1 MRKLIASGFV
11 VILGTGLVLAPAR
24 SSGGQDPGIDTTGQ
38 RVTKYPK
45 VDTTA
50 RKTPQYNKIDTS
62 GKKTPVPIKINAQP
76 KKTPGKT
83 GIDTTQKVQP
93 NQAPGISTKDI
104 QTDKNFELREV
115 KFSRLNKDV
124 ISVTG
129 KLTNKSGRS
138 YSKSA
143 TFDFLIFDTQNNL
156 VGSGTIKVSG
166 LSHNSTVN
174 FQGKIYS
181 RAEPSLITKYKIH
194 FVKGS

>member
-11 VILGTGLVLAPAR
+11 VILGTGLVLA
-24 SSGGQDPGIDTTGQ
+24 QDPGIDTTGQ

-62 GKKTPVPIKINAQP
+62 GKKAPVPIKINAQP

-83 GIDTTQKVQP
+83 GIDTTQKVP
-93 NQAPGISTKDI
+93 SIKTSGISTKDI
-104 QTDKNFELREV
+104 QADKNFELREV

-124 ISVTG
+124 ILVSG
-129 KLTNKSGRS
+129 KLSNKSGRN
-138 YSKSA
+138 YPKSA
-143 TFDFLIFDTQNNL
+143 TFEFFIFGPNESLLGN
-156 VGSGTIKVSG
+156 GTIKVSG
-166 LSHNSTVN
+166 FANNATVN
-174 FQGKIYS
+174 FTGKIYS
-181 RAEPSLITKYKIH
+181 RADHNQIGRYKIQ